1 MCGSSTS
8 EHLLGGVR
16 MRKTVAA
23 VSIVGV
29 VLASVV
35 AFNWFSVTGAA
46 REVGGRPSNDL
57 VDVWASH
64 RLGVVPGEIVY
75 DVRGV
80 QPNAS
85 ASDVTRTL
93 LQFTAEEIGRASCG
107 ERVCQYV

>member
-29 VLASVV
+29 VLASAV
-35 AFNWFSVTGAA
+35 AFNWFSVTGPA
-46 REVGGRPSNDL
+46 REVGGRPSNDM
-57 VDVWASH
+57 VDVWAYT

-80 QPNAS
+80 PPNPS
-85 ASDVTRTL
+85 PYGVPRHL
-93 LQFTAEEIGRASCG
+93 LQFVAVIDEETTYRRKGCH
-107 ERVCQYV
+107 